1 MIGILIAILSG
12 ILMSVQGVFNTDVT
26 KQSSL
31 WVANSWVQFTALAV
45 CLVAWGIT
53 DRSSFAALW
62 KVQPKYVLIGG
73 IIGAFITLTVVKSM
87 HTLGPAQAVLFI
99 VIAQMISAYVIEL
112 FGLFGT
118 EKADWSVQKLIGMGG
133 CRWGNPFSMGA
144 NVNFSKIYY
153 EKVEKLLVLYNQCAK

>member
-118 EKADWSVQKLIGMGG
+118 EKADCAETDRNGSG
-133 CRWGNPFSMGA
+133 CRWGNSFSMGA